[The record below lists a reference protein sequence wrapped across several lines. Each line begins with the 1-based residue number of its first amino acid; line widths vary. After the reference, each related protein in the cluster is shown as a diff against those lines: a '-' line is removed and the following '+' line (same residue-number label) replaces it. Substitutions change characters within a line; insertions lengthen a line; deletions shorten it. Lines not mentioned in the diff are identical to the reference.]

1 MTKLS
6 SNQRYVFDF
15 VRVFSSF
22 QVEIRLLWKR
32 TYQSL
37 GSVFGVKNK
46 KKKKLKFQ
54 YCFLFVESSIILCR

>member
-37 GSVFGVKNK
+37 GYVFGVKN
-46 KKKKLKFQ
+46 
-54 YCFLFVESSIILCR
+54 